1 LYFFF
6 NLLDMKKSKHGRAV
20 SSSAEKAKLR
30 KQPKVAVKK
39 KESSDSTFHDSE
51 SGDGELLYSDFV
63 QETIREIIPKGTER
77 TRTWEAWNAEEIS
90 MFFEALKLH
99 GKNHDAISRY
109 VAENTKSNPK
119 NYVQVRN
126 FYYNTWGRI
135 SGFLNLS
142 RYNAP
147 KEAKELFALINFG
160 AWIQKTGSLKLDA
173 NTAELFNQLII
184 TGECKLRMEVWKKK
198 SKTYRRFRV
207 QTPECPALR
216 KYLPKDIPQSS
227 FIMHD
232 NIVLQLMPHD
242 AWAEYF
248 VIDSGQNP
256 RLKLCVSSTLPI
268 VKVFSELEK
277 RWKSSLA
284 FVNGTL
290 IPFWFIRL
298 VPDGFKFLRCN
309 VVNNNF
315 NSMKKRA
322 IKRTFSLEFCFPLAE
337 QVEYSPFS
345 CSLDA
350 GNIDEGLTWEN
361 AKCLSVGQL
370 SVLSGNMQT
379 LRFRYQFCRDL
390 TMIDEDRWMDIFAC
404 YIRMKSYEEKIKQRM
419 NSMTVATL
427 LREMFVFKS
436 SIEATPLNDDEG
448 DRVDQQQSSSAT
460 KATGISSKDFASAP
474 DKEAL
479 RRKRTKK
486 RKKSFQTAIT
496 SKLSLIK
503 QHSQTALNSMP
514 HCDIISGYPSTSAG
528 NVPEGGHQNFA
539 CIAGLDP
546 ILLDG
551 EEIRDQISEEI
562 VADVNMNDNPEVP
575 VAASIS
581 SESSASSGDA
591 TTSTDQQSEVLPVI
605 FVTKSHLEGF
615 CDWSLGSLNCF
626 PPADLY
632 LKNGGGIRCCLDGK
646 ELGCRWFGK
655 LAVTYRRRSL
665 FVVANKHYTLHL
677 SFDCYNVIGK
687 ARSRQKPSGDDR
699 ALKPIGSSSF
709 SDECANSAI
718 AEMNSTTNSSDEVEA
733 PNTRQRHALAA
744 TSQLATVT
752 TASTARTSSRTTEG
766 KETEKRLYTQ
776 WSNQAWQ
783 LFFEGLKQH
792 GKDFEAIRLYIAGKL
807 KREAKTYDQVRYFFY
822 NTMNRLAP
830 FVDFSNS
837 TATKEAKE
845 LFTLINYYEWYR
857 KTQCKVDHTSREVF
871 TTLVLKGVVEIK
883 FGIKRLP
890 RQRMKIYTPSCAA
903 LDKFVVASQRL
914 MAVRETVT
922 IEFVPQSNK
931 DDGYV
936 NFHCH
941 QSSHLS
947 LQINSKLPVASI
959 FDYLQKKWLPD
970 GQDCEQASKRRIT
983 LFPDGFVFYNRR
995 TVPEA
1000 ETKTKK
1006 DRKYSIMSCFPPSD
1020 DAKTEE
1026 GDGDT
1031 PELSIYNDG
1040 ISCDISP
1047 SILISHLFEMAG
1059 QKETMRLRYK
1069 FEESHPEQS
1078 HMKGN
1083 SVFSFFA
1090 GDTLALNRPSLFSKK
1105 YIEVAEDLRKLS
1117 PGRLTESTFLPST
1130 SSASTSKKLI
1140 SFRKKYDLSKNVEQT
1155 SKAAPATAQSQRAV
1169 VDCEAHM
1176 DSSNIHHLPFETPI
1190 VTTASKEA
1198 SVQETANSTIFH
1210 THYCQSVEL
1219 IEPQQKQQQEHQQ
1232 QAIETNTQQLHA
1244 SPSTSLQV
1252 ADEMN
1257 QNTLLIPKETPIP
1270 ADITETTDT
1279 TDVNQSVVQNDDI
1292 PKLLMQRQK
1301 AHLDGFC
1308 DWSLDSSSNLGFGPI
1323 DFKETIPDDDT
1334 RKI

>member
-1 LYFFF
+1 MAGEDF
-6 NLLDMKKSKHGRAV
+6 LLW
-20 SSSAEKAKLR
+20 
-30 KQPKVAVKK
+30 Q
-39 KESSDSTFHDSE
+39 
-51 SGDGELLYSDFV
+51 
-63 QETIREIIPKGTER
+63 
-77 TRTWEAWNAEEIS
+77 
-90 MFFEALKLH
+90 
-99 GKNHDAISRY
+99 
-109 VAENTKSNPK
+109 
-119 NYVQVRN
+119 
-126 FYYNTWGRI
+126 
-135 SGFLNLS
+135 
-142 RYNAP
+142 
-147 KEAKELFALINFG
+147 
-160 AWIQKTGSLKLDA
+160 
-173 NTAELFNQLII
+173 
-184 TGECKLRMEVWKKK
+184 
-198 SKTYRRFRV
+198 
-207 QTPECPALR
+207 
-216 KYLPKDIPQSS
+216 
-227 FIMHD
+227 
-232 NIVLQLMPHD
+232 
-242 AWAEYF
+242 
-248 VIDSGQNP
+248 
-256 RLKLCVSSTLPI
+256 
-268 VKVFSELEK
+268 
-277 RWKSSLA
+277 
-284 FVNGTL
+284 
-290 IPFWFIRL
+290 
-298 VPDGFKFLRCN
+298 
-309 VVNNNF
+309 
-315 NSMKKRA
+315 
-322 IKRTFSLEFCFPLAE
+322 
-337 QVEYSPFS
+337 
-345 CSLDA
+345 
-350 GNIDEGLTWEN
+350 
-361 AKCLSVGQL
+361 
-370 SVLSGNMQT
+370 
-379 LRFRYQFCRDL
+379 
-390 TMIDEDRWMDIFAC
+390 
-404 YIRMKSYEEKIKQRM
+404 
-419 NSMTVATL
+419 
-427 LREMFVFKS
+427 
-436 SIEATPLNDDEG
+436 
-448 DRVDQQQSSSAT
+448 
-460 KATGISSKDFASAP
+460 
-474 DKEAL
+474 
-479 RRKRTKK
+479 
-486 RKKSFQTAIT
+486 
-496 SKLSLIK
+496 
-503 QHSQTALNSMP
+503 
-514 HCDIISGYPSTSAG
+514 
-528 NVPEGGHQNFA
+528 
-539 CIAGLDP
+539 
-546 ILLDG
+546 
-551 EEIRDQISEEI
+551 
-562 VADVNMNDNPEVP
+562 
-575 VAASIS
+575 
-581 SESSASSGDA
+581 SASSHILVLA
-591 TTSTDQQSEVLPVI
+591 T
-605 FVTKSHLEGF
+605 
-615 CDWSLGSLNCF
+615 GSN
-626 PPADLY
+626 
-632 LKNGGGIRCCLDGK
+632 IRLMATRRIWALDGTFK
-646 ELGCRWFGK
+646 
-655 LAVTYRRRSL
+655 
-665 FVVANKHYTLHL
+665 
-677 SFDCYNVIGK
+677 I
-687 ARSRQKPSGDDR
+687 
-699 ALKPIGSSSF
+699 
-709 SDECANSAI
+709 
-718 AEMNSTTNSSDEVEA
+718 MNSTTNSSDEIEA

-744 TSQLATVT
+744 TPQLATVA

-970 GQDCEQASKRRIT
+970 DQDCEQASKRRII
-983 LFPDGFVFYNRR
+983 LLPDGFVFYNRR

-1069 FEESHPEQS
+1069 FEGSHPEQS

-1117 PGRLTESTFLPST
+1117 PERLTESTFLPST

-1155 SKAAPATAQSQRAV
+1155 SKAAPAIAQSQRAV

-1210 THYCQSVEL
+1210 THYCQSVEV

-1232 QAIETNTQQLHA
+1232 QAVETNTQQLHA

-1279 TDVNQSVVQNDDI
+1279 TDLCNVRKHIWMDSVI
-1292 PKLLMQRQK
+1292 G
-1301 AHLDGFC
+1301 HLTVPVIWVSAQLISRKQFPMMIQEKFDTADVFC
-1308 DWSLDSSSNLGFGPI
+1308 QPEAKQPCFSTLFNMLSCL
-1323 DFKETIPDDDT
+1323 
-1334 RKI
+1334 

>member
-1 LYFFF
+1 MFCISCVCHFINCDGMIDVLDRYYLHLYIYLLA
-6 NLLDMKKSKHGRAV
+6 NKQLLDMKKSKHGRAV

-51 SGDGELLYSDFV
+51 SGDGELVYSDFV

-173 NTAELFNQLII
+173 NTAELFNHLII

-268 VKVFSELEK
+268 VKVFSELER

-350 GNIDEGLTWEN
+350 GNINEGLTWEN

-404 YIRMKSYEEKIKQRM
+404 YIRMKSYEDKFKQRM

-448 DRVDQQQSSSAT
+448 DRVNQQQSSSAT

-514 HCDIISGYPSTSAG
+514 HCDITSGYPSTSAG
-528 NVPEGGHQNFA
+528 NVPEGGRQNFA

-551 EEIRDQISEEI
+551 EEIREQISEEI

-626 PPADLY
+626 PP
-632 LKNGGGIRCCLDGK
+632 
-646 ELGCRWFGK
+646 
-655 LAVTYRRRSL
+655 
-665 FVVANKHYTLHL
+665 
-677 SFDCYNVIGK
+677 
-687 ARSRQKPSGDDR
+687 
-699 ALKPIGSSSF
+699 
-709 SDECANSAI
+709 
-718 AEMNSTTNSSDEVEA
+718 
-733 PNTRQRHALAA
+733 
-744 TSQLATVT
+744 
-752 TASTARTSSRTTEG
+752 
-766 KETEKRLYTQ
+766 
-776 WSNQAWQ
+776 
-783 LFFEGLKQH
+783 
-792 GKDFEAIRLYIAGKL
+792 
-807 KREAKTYDQVRYFFY
+807 
-822 NTMNRLAP
+822 
-830 FVDFSNS
+830 
-837 TATKEAKE
+837 
-845 LFTLINYYEWYR
+845 
-857 KTQCKVDHTSREVF
+857 
-871 TTLVLKGVVEIK
+871 
-883 FGIKRLP
+883 
-890 RQRMKIYTPSCAA
+890 
-903 LDKFVVASQRL
+903 
-914 MAVRETVT
+914 
-922 IEFVPQSNK
+922 
-931 DDGYV
+931 
-936 NFHCH
+936 
-941 QSSHLS
+941 
-947 LQINSKLPVASI
+947 
-959 FDYLQKKWLPD
+959 
-970 GQDCEQASKRRIT
+970 
-983 LFPDGFVFYNRR
+983 
-995 TVPEA
+995 
-1000 ETKTKK
+1000 
-1006 DRKYSIMSCFPPSD
+1006 
-1020 DAKTEE
+1020 
-1026 GDGDT
+1026 
-1031 PELSIYNDG
+1031 
-1040 ISCDISP
+1040 
-1047 SILISHLFEMAG
+1047 
-1059 QKETMRLRYK
+1059 
-1069 FEESHPEQS
+1069 
-1078 HMKGN
+1078 
-1083 SVFSFFA
+1083 
-1090 GDTLALNRPSLFSKK
+1090 
-1105 YIEVAEDLRKLS
+1105 
-1117 PGRLTESTFLPST
+1117 
-1130 SSASTSKKLI
+1130 
-1140 SFRKKYDLSKNVEQT
+1140 
-1155 SKAAPATAQSQRAV
+1155 
-1169 VDCEAHM
+1169 
-1176 DSSNIHHLPFETPI
+1176 
-1190 VTTASKEA
+1190 
-1198 SVQETANSTIFH
+1198 
-1210 THYCQSVEL
+1210 
-1219 IEPQQKQQQEHQQ
+1219 
-1232 QAIETNTQQLHA
+1232 
-1244 SPSTSLQV
+1244 
-1252 ADEMN
+1252 
-1257 QNTLLIPKETPIP
+1257 
-1270 ADITETTDT
+1270 
-1279 TDVNQSVVQNDDI
+1279 
-1292 PKLLMQRQK
+1292 
-1301 AHLDGFC
+1301 
-1308 DWSLDSSSNLGFGPI
+1308 
-1323 DFKETIPDDDT
+1323 
-1334 RKI
+1334 